1 MISIQWFGNRQ
12 KGLKLLE
19 AYKIPKQDNW
29 KKKFK
34 NLKRVEKGKQVNK
47 KIKNRLKKMVQI

>member
-1 MISIQWFGNRQ
+1 MIFIQWFGNRQ
-12 KGLKLLE
+12 KELKLLE